1 MAEIPKLKIEAF
13 DQPEMTG
20 DPVASFQV
28 QLNPENY
35 NRRFQI
41 KYNDQQA
48 SGSDGGELRF
58 DKIDKQKIDFE
69 FLFDETGAIQA
80 PTESNLGVD
89 ERINGMKE
97 AMMRYDG
104 SIHRPRYLKIVW
116 ATLLFKCCLESLDV
130 SYKLF
135 KPDGTPLRA
144 TVRASFVEFTEN
156 ELRVRRQDD
165 SSPDLTHK
173 RIVKM
178 GDTLPRLTFEIY
190 GDSKYYLEVAKA
202 NGLVDF
208 RNLAPGSVIF
218 FPSVQK

>member
-1 MAEIPKLKIEAF
+1 
-13 DQPEMTG
+13 
-20 DPVASFQV
+20 
-28 QLNPENY
+28 
-35 NRRFQI
+35 
-41 KYNDQQA
+41 
-48 SGSDGGELRF
+48 
-58 DKIDKQKIDFE
+58 
-69 FLFDETGAIQA
+69 

-218 FPSVQK
+218 FPS